1 MLRVCLCVTVV
12 LLGMIYGLPAGPVC
26 HINDVVQSGGEKRV
40 SVVCGSD
47 EVVELHMSDQDH
59 LSEFSASIVRKGER
73 GVKLLGVEYHTVQ
86 QDMFVEVEGTKYSVK
101 DESTKAEESEKLR
114 ALYNNPQFR
123 YFPVAVKLI
132 HDELELKGWESPA
145 VMFLYR
151 MAMAMEAVQP
161 TVMKREFVTK
171 RKVDALTYKYHG
183 LSKEIQCNHNGWAVD
198 DMDALVENKC
208 RGICGQVCHAC
219 WTWVCGDCCLHHGC
233 KRHDEFCSG
242 PMGYMH
248 NDCLTAR
255 GVLWDTQTKTP
266 LDC

>member
-1 MLRVCLCVTVV
+1 MLRVSLCVSVV
-12 LLGMIYGLPAGPVC
+12 LLGVIYALPAGPVC

-59 LSEFSASIVRKGER
+59 LSEFSASVVRKGER
-73 GVKLLGVEYHTVQ
+73 GVKLLAVEYHTVE

-161 TVMKREFVTK
+161 TVMKRNAPA
-171 RKVDALTYKYHG
+171 VDALTYLYHG
-183 LSKEIQCNHNGWAVD
+183 PSPKKRCYYNGWSTD
-198 DMDALVENKC
+198 DMPWLVNNEC
-208 RGICGQVCHAC
+208 IGVCGGMCSDC
-219 WTWVCGDCCLHHGC
+219 WIWLCGDCCMHTGC
-233 KRHDEFCSG
+233 KRHDEFCGGPKGLYDSDCVSG
-242 PMGYMH
+242 
-248 NDCLTAR
+248 R
-255 GVLWDTQTKTP
+255 GVLWDTTTNFP